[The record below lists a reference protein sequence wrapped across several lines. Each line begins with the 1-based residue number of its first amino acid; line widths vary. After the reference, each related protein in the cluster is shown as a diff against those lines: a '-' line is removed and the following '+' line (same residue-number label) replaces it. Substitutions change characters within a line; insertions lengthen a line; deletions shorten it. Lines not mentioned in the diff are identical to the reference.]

1 MASNFFFWGGGDPHP
16 GPFQWKAKKNAFLKK
31 KAKKKRERSIH
42 KKGSSREKRVAP
54 VGGAEGAEPR
64 GRDTKDGP
72 TPFFYSFFFIEKN
85 SVRSKGNT
93 AKKKIDTDDLDFIFS
108 PFFFLFFYWW
118 TVESGA
124 LFFLLL
130 FDFFF
135 KLGIEFPLR
144 KDGTP
149 STVEKKKSNFRCCP
163 EKKTSTS

>member
-1 MASNFFFWGGGDPHP
+1 MASNFFFWGGGYTHRR
-16 GPFQWKAKKNAFLKK
+16 PFQWKAKKNAFFKK
-31 KAKKKRERSIH
+31 KSKKKEKDRSI
-42 KKGSSREKRVAP
+42 KKDQ
-54 VGGAEGAEPR
+54 AERKGWRRWEGPR
-64 GRDTKDGP
+64 GRSLGAETQKMVP
-72 TPFFYSFFFIEKN
+72 PPFFIPFFFIEKN

-135 KLGIEFPLR
+135 KTR
-144 KDGTP
+144 
-149 STVEKKKSNFRCCP
+149 N
-163 EKKTSTS
+163 

>member
-1 MASNFFFWGGGDPHP
+1 MVPP
-16 GPFQWKAKKNAFLKK
+16 
-31 KAKKKRERSIH
+31 
-42 KKGSSREKRVAP
+42 
-54 VGGAEGAEPR
+54 
-64 GRDTKDGP
+64 
-72 TPFFYSFFFIEKN
+72 PFFIPFFFIEKN

-149 STVEKKKSNFRCCP
+149 STVEKKNRISVAVPKKKRRLEQFFFVQK
-163 EKKTSTS
+163 EKIEKDRSRL

>member
-1 MASNFFFWGGGDPHP
+1 MELHKVDATLNLSLSLNTVKSYIQCAGKAS
-16 GPFQWKAKKNAFLKK
+16 Q
-31 KAKKKRERSIH
+31 
-42 KKGSSREKRVAP
+42 
-54 VGGAEGAEPR
+54 PR

-135 KLGIEFPLR
+135 
-144 KDGTP
+144 
-149 STVEKKKSNFRCCP
+149 
-163 EKKTSTS
+163 